1 MAPLQRVRATL
12 PGVEPVYR
20 PVIGVALSLF
30 KVMNW
35 RVLTTGTEHI
45 PTTGPAV
52 IATNHIGYLDFV
64 FVGYGARERGR
75 LVRFMAKEEIFKHK
89 IAGPLMR
96 GMKHIP
102 ADRFGQAGV
111 AIQHSIAALKRGEVV
126 GMFPEGTISRSFVPA
141 EGKTGA
147 ARIAIETGAALIPGA
162 VWGTQ
167 RILTKGRPKNF
178 QRNLAITVDFGPPVN
193 HEPGDDP
200 RVVTK
205 EVMERI
211 ASLADFA
218 SKRYPQQPSGPDD
231 DWWLPAHLGGSAPTV
246 EASLALSAQEK
257 AERAAKAEQALDER

>member
-1 MAPLQRVRATL
+1 M
-12 PGVEPVYR
+12 EYVYR
-20 PVIGVALSLF
+20 PVIGLALAVF
-30 KVMNW
+30 KTMHW
-35 RVLTTGTEHI
+35 QIRTFGSHRI
-45 PTTGPAV
+45 PKAGPAV
-52 IATNHIGYLDFV
+52 LASNHIGYLDFV
-64 FVGYGARERGR
+64 FIGYAAREQGR
-75 LVRFMAKEEIFKHK
+75 LVRFMAKTEVFAHP

-111 AIQHSIAALKRGEVV
+111 AIQHSIDALKRGEVV

-147 ARIAIETGAALIPGA
+147 ARIAIETGATLVPGA

-178 QRNLAITVDFGPPVN
+178 QRNLAITVDFGAPIH

-205 EVMERI
+205 ELMDRV
-211 ASLADFA
+211 ASLAEFA
-218 SKRYPQQPSGPDD
+218 SKRYPQQPAGPDD
-231 DWWLPAHLGGSAPTV
+231 DWWVPAHMGGSAPTV
-246 EASLALSAQEK
+246 EESLALSAQEK
-257 AERAAKAEQALDER
+257 AERRARAEQRERDQR